1 VNCAPEI
8 ELDIGEQPWGQ
19 SQMGRAVA
27 AFDWSTTPLG
37 PSDSWPISLRTL
49 VQAAL
54 NSAFPQA
61 IVWGPDFTTIH
72 NDAFLPILGK
82 KPSAIGRSFA
92 DIWSEAWSSIGPIA
106 ADAYAGKSTF
116 IENFPLVIS
125 RNGYDEQA
133 YFTFCYSPL
142 RDDTGNI
149 AGMVDTVVETTGT
162 IHALQTL
169 EVLRRELVH
178 RVKNSM
184 AVTNAVVSAS
194 LRHATSLPEARDT
207 ISQRIGALGKVQDLL
222 SLSEQGAWIREVVG
236 VALAPHLDRNERA
249 VVTGP
254 DMMLSSQQ
262 AVGLSLA
269 VYELATNAQKYGSLS
284 RETGNIVV
292 EWSLGP
298 EDSFAF
304 TWQESGGP
312 EVRAPARSG
321 FGSRLTNHIVAGYF
335 SGKAETEFLPE
346 GLRFRLVGSL
356 KPRIT

>member
-1 VNCAPEI
+1 MRCLPQAPDVACFANLVVNCAPEI

-92 DIWSEAWSSIGPIA
+92 DIWSEAWASIGPIA

-222 SLSEQGAWIREVVG
+222 SLSEQGACTRGRRRGAGAAPRPQRTRRRDRAGYDALVPAG
-236 VALAPHLDRNERA
+236 CGPVASRLRA
-249 VVTGP
+249 R
-254 DMMLSSQQ
+254 DQ
-262 AVGLSLA
+262 
-269 VYELATNAQKYGSLS
+269 
-284 RETGNIVV
+284 R
-292 EWSLGP
+292 
-298 EDSFAF
+298 
-304 TWQESGGP
+304 P
-312 EVRAPARSG
+312 EVWLTLQGDGKHSRRMVARARGLVRVHVAGERWAG
-321 FGSRLTNHIVAGYF
+321 GSRA
-335 SGKAETEFLPE
+335 SA
-346 GLRFRLVGSL
+346 FRL
-356 KPRIT
+356 RITPHQPHCRRILQRQGRN